1 MQHTQSQPTQ
11 KKLLFY
17 PSYIDE
23 NNKDQSLRNSLL
35 SSNEHNTKHYFC
47 PISKIYRTPPIPS
60 KRITHYQKLFVEGI
74 PPPTDE
80 LEKRFIEMKL
90 IGTGSY
96 WNVYK
101 CYDNKTHQIKVVKV
115 SIRTNQLLNYK
126 KERNSMKILQNKT
139 MYLALNEEMYY
150 DSINFYAVM
159 PKFETTKE
167 MNDNEIIFTIWCV
180 LMGLKIMNM
189 HDLVHLDVKLENLLI
204 DKNGMVKLG
213 DFGTA
218 TKIGEVV
225 DSDECGDGRYLA
237 PEVLQGHALF
247 ESDVYS
253 LGICLFEMV
262 SRRIFNPLVWV
273 INFFYRLS
281 LVISVYLNSLRT
293 KHFEICFLILLVLFQ
308 QKEEPQVYWLITQYL
323 KLMKLCQFNYKKRT
337 NSNNTGYS

>member
-1 MQHTQSQPTQ
+1 MQHTQSQPPKQ
-11 KKLLFY
+11 NLLFF

-23 NNKDQSLRNSLL
+23 NKKDQSLRNSLL
-35 SSNEHNTKHYFC
+35 SSEEYNTKYYFC

-60 KRITHYQKLFVEGI
+60 KRITHYQKLFVEGV

-80 LEKRFIEMKL
+80 LEKRFVDMKL

-101 CYDNKTHQIKVVKV
+101 CYDKKTQQIKVVKV
-115 SIRTNQLLNYK
+115 SIRTNHSINYK
-126 KERNSMKILQNKT
+126 KECNSMKILQNKT

-150 DSINFYAVM
+150 DSINFYAIM
-159 PKFETTKE
+159 PKFETTVWDLLIKKE
-167 MNDNEIIFTIWCV
+167 MNNNEIVFTMWCV
-180 LMGLKIMNM
+180 LMGLKIMNI

-213 DFGTA
+213 DFGTS
-218 TKIGEVV
+218 TKVGEVV
-225 DSDECGDGRYLA
+225 DSDECGEGRYLA

-262 SRRIFNPLVWV
+262 SRKIFNPLSFKAEFGDRSLLKFFKNEALRDMFL
-273 INFFYRLS
+273 NFTS
-281 LVISVYLNSLRT
+281 SVPT
-293 KHFEICFLILLVLFQ
+293 KRGTPSLLV
-308 QKEEPQVYWLITQYL
+308 
-323 KLMKLCQFNYKKRT
+323 NYTIFET
-337 NSNNTGYS
+337 NEIMSIQL